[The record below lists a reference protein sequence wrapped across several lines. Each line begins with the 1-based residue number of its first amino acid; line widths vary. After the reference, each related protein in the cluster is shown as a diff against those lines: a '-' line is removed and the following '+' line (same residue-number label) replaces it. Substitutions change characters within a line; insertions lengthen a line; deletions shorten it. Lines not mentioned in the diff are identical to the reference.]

1 MTSKVAS
8 DGPSKHRRAALRQ
21 AEGDLGFS
29 VSNFFPIERYYT
41 AADKVLQSF
50 NKAFEEKRL
59 DDAYV
64 LGLRFATFSIESL
77 PQHDYYRA
85 SRYAPLKRRNEQNV
99 TSVIS
104 KLEQVTMWMDTE
116 EAEKERLRQEYQR
129 QVEAQRQKLQEAK
142 VRKLQQLEE
151 ARYKQLQE
159 RIEQQRK
166 KSQRGTTQNV
176 EQSAMS
182 KLQLLSSQNGSTNSE
197 HLSSHMSDMNIG
209 SDQRNCKSMSS
220 LNTPSINGE
229 PETSERSSTSRR
241 SRWQQQ
247 EEGGSIDAPGSHL
260 GGDSDDVLP
269 PPIPPPSLDI
279 TPPPPPPPP
288 SYNQVVA
295 EHGKLVQPTNRRHSS
310 DSMPSIQRTVSAPA
324 GGAIIRSES
333 SDLISFPEAPDEE
346 VLPPPPPYSFFDRDS
361 NRMKTKLIEPV
372 KKIRVPIR
380 KMQELATA
388 EFSRL
393 KQQKKIEVF
402 GLGTYQGRNRNSTN
416 GCTVISPLVVSR
428 HLNSPGSVSDD
439 AIVHVI
445 DKQCPPLLRDIRRKL
460 ELEGDALIIPSDV
473 HDYLVD
479 HKILH
484 QEKFSGACGG
494 NILDEDHIGEFL
506 RLLEGGETGN
516 ASMKKTGA
524 AFFFHEHVVSIVKV
538 PLGQGRFAYDMVDS
552 MPRLVD
558 AYNSSK
564 MMASRTRCYSLDA
577 FAVLMKW
584 YACGKFSSSNCTY
597 IDRNDWQEMMADLDP
612 RVFQAFVWTE

>member
-1 MTSKVAS
+1 MARRKSRLGRALDNGALALRLLPFLTTFSLFFNRLTIYISFDNNMTSKVAS

-324 GGAIIRSES
+324 GGAIIRSDS

-346 VLPPPPPYSFFDRDS
+346 VLPPPPPYCKSVLISCGTTVLCKMRSKTHNNIIFAHYITFLAAFFDRDS
-361 NRMKTKLIEPV
+361 NRMKTKLIEPL

-380 KMQELATA
+380 KMQEQATA

-393 KQQKKIEVF
+393 KQQKK
-402 GLGTYQGRNRNSTN
+402 
-416 GCTVISPLVVSR
+416 VSR
-428 HLNSPGSVSDD
+428 KCCFLFYTFSFCFFPLTLYF
-439 AIVHVI
+439 
-445 DKQCPPLLRDIRRKL
+445 KQC
-460 ELEGDALIIPSDV
+460 
-473 HDYLVD
+473 
-479 HKILH
+479 
-484 QEKFSGACGG
+484 
-494 NILDEDHIGEFL
+494 LD
-506 RLLEGGETGN
+506 
-516 ASMKKTGA
+516 
-524 AFFFHEHVVSIVKV
+524 
-538 PLGQGRFAYDMVDS
+538 
-552 MPRLVD
+552 
-558 AYNSSK
+558 
-564 MMASRTRCYSLDA
+564 
-577 FAVLMKW
+577 
-584 YACGKFSSSNCTY
+584 
-597 IDRNDWQEMMADLDP
+597 
-612 RVFQAFVWTE
+612 